1 MSRQDHLQ
9 SHVSGFW
16 PRVWAAFGLSLGLLC
31 VTAPVQAQ
39 PAANAPMQDTSA
51 EIAPPV
57 TLTVGKSTLLRLP
70 APIERISIGNPN
82 VLDVTLTGTR
92 ELYLLGKT
100 LGASNVMLWRKGG
113 SVMVVD
119 VTVAIDTSALQ
130 QQLAAIL
137 PGEKGVVVRSASDS
151 IVLSGTVSSAVKAD
165 QVVALAEG
173 FSRAN
178 ARNTVAAGQGIG
190 GAGAAGGGAAANA
203 LTAARQGNNR
213 NEPSVINLMTILQPQ
228 QVMLEVKVAEVSR
241 TLLDQFGVS
250 LNLNRVAGSVTW
262 GIITS
267 QLQDVFGRLGAVNR
281 TNGTSAFV
289 DGKLGD
295 GLVKVLAEPTIISVS
310 GQEASFLAGG
320 KIFLPVGRTNSIT
333 GQVTITLEEKEFGVG
348 LKFTPVVLD
357 GDLISLRVSPE
368 VSELSR
374 TGSPFVT
381 SGGVTTVL
389 PSFTTR
395 RAQTT
400 VQMRDGQSLAI
411 AGLIKNNVTENINR
425 FPFLGEIPVIGA
437 LFRSTE
443 FQTDRSELL
452 FVITPR
458 LVQPLQA
465 VPPLPTDSFTPPSR
479 SEMLLKGQLEGS
491 GRPDTPNGTP
501 KSPPAADKLQLK

>member
-1 MSRQDHLQ
+1 MALQ
-9 SHVSGFW
+9 QKPPCRSWREALAALLGVLAVGIVW
-16 PRVWAAFGLSLGLLC
+16 PAGVL
-31 VTAPVQAQ
+31 AQ
-39 PAANAPMQDTSA
+39 SPALTSSSEAGA

-57 TLTVGKSTLLRLP
+57 TLTMGKSTLVRLP

-92 ELYLLGKT
+92 ELYLLGKS

-113 SVMVVD
+113 SVTVIDVSVV
-119 VTVAIDTSALQ
+119 IDTSTLQ
-130 QQLAAIL
+130 AQIAQIL
-137 PGEKGVVVRSASDS
+137 PGEKGIVVRSASDS
-151 IVLSGTVSSAVKAD
+151 IVLSGTVSSSVKAD
-165 QVVALAEG
+165 QAVSLAEG
-173 FSRAN
+173 YARAQ
-178 ARNTVAAGQGIG
+178 ARQTVAAGQGIG
-190 GAGAAGGGAAANA
+190 TAPGGAAGAAAGTASAQRSGGG
-203 LTAARQGNNR
+203 R
-213 NEPSVINLMTILQPQ
+213 NDPSVINLMSILQPQ

-241 TLLDQFGVS
+241 SLLDQFGVS
-250 LNLNRVAGSVTW
+250 LNLNRVSGSLTW
-262 GIITS
+262 GVITS
-267 QLQDVFGRLGAVNR
+267 QLQDVFGRLGIVNR
-281 TNGTSAFV
+281 ANGTSAFI
-289 DGKLGD
+289 DGKYDD
-295 GLVKVLAEPTIISVS
+295 GLVKVLAEPTIMSVS

-320 KIFLPVGRTNSIT
+320 KIFIPVARSNNAT
-333 GQVTITLEEKEFGVG
+333 GTVTITLEEKEFGVG

-357 GDLISLRVSPE
+357 GDMISLKVAPE

-381 SGGVTTVL
+381 TGGVTTVL

-411 AGLIKNNVTENINR
+411 AGLIKNNVTENISR

-458 LVQPLQA
+458 LVQSLQA
-465 VPPLPTDSFTPPSR
+465 PPPLPTDSFKPPSR
-479 SEMLLKGQLEGS
+479 EEMLLKGQLEGS
-491 GRPDTPNGTP
+491 GRRDAPSESA
-501 KSPPAADKLQLK
+501 KPPAATDKLQIK